1 MPKYDDMSPA
11 GGTQPGILQQIKNL
25 IEGFRNNDTAEAQIA
40 RQTIGT
46 RTLPEA
52 MIAVQRGR
60 WTGDVAARPRETT
73 VTAEDIEAM
82 ERAKDNRPLRPSDQG
97 RGGALRG

>member
-1 MPKYDDMSPA
+1 MPKYDDMTPA
-11 GGTQPGILQQIKNL
+11 HGGQPSLPQQIKNL
-25 IEGFRNNDTAEAQIA
+25 VADFRSNPATEAEIA

-82 ERAKDNRPLRPSDQG
+82 ERAKDNRPLRPSDSG
-97 RGGALRG
+97 RGGSFRG